1 MARVVESSLREMDR
15 GVIEAAEAMGCTP
28 WQIVTKV
35 LLPECRPSL
44 ISGCTTATITILS
57 YGAMAGSIGAGGLGA
72 MALLRGYG
80 RGWDVALYVSVIL
93 LVILVQII
101 QSIGTSLAVK
111 TDRRVHQP
119 RAKRKEEENNKMKRK
134 LTVLALALALLLS
147 LAACG
152 GGDGKTITVGATPA
166 PHAEILEVAKEVLA
180 EEGYTLE
187 IKEYDDYIMPNT
199 AVEEEELDANY
210 FQHITY
216 LNDFNESNGTHLVS
230 VGSIHYEPFGIYAG
244 KTASLDALADGAQI
258 AIPNDATN
266 GGRALLLLAQEG
278 LITLE
283 EGAGITATVD
293 DIVENPHSFEIV
305 ELEARLLPTTLQDVD
320 VAVINGNYAIDAGL
334 NIADALAI
342 ESAEGE
348 AATAYA
354 NVLVVKEG
362 HENDEGIQ
370 ALLAALESDEV
381 KAFIDETYDGAV
393 VPLF

>member
-1 MARVVESSLREMDR
+1 
-15 GVIEAAEAMGCTP
+15 
-28 WQIVTKV
+28 
-35 LLPECRPSL
+35 
-44 ISGCTTATITILS
+44 
-57 YGAMAGSIGAGGLGA
+57 
-72 MALLRGYG
+72 
-80 RGWDVALYVSVIL
+80 
-93 LVILVQII
+93 
-101 QSIGTSLAVK
+101 
-111 TDRRVHQP
+111 
-119 RAKRKEEENNKMKRK
+119 MKRR
-134 LTVLALALALLLS
+134 LIVLALALCLVLG

-152 GGDGKTITVGATPA
+152 GNNTANNGTANNGTANNNTAGNTADSGDTADGQVITVGATPA

-180 EEGYTLE
+180 EQGYTLDIVE
-187 IKEYDDYIMPNT
+187 FDDYIMPND
-199 AVEEEELDANY
+199 AVEEGELDANY

-216 LNDFNESNGTHLVS
+216 MNQFNEDNGTHLVS

-244 KTASLDALADGAQI
+244 KSASLDDLPEGAQI

-266 GGRALLLLAQEG
+266 GGRALLLLDQEG
-278 LITLE
+278 LIVLE
-283 EGAGITATVD
+283 EDAGITATVN
-293 DIVENPHSFEIV
+293 DIADNPHNYEIV

-320 VAVINGNYAIDAGL
+320 IAVINGNYAIDAGL

-354 NVLVVKEG
+354 NVLTVKEG

-381 KAFIDETYDGAV
+381 RAFIEETYAGAV

>member
-1 MARVVESSLREMDR
+1 
-15 GVIEAAEAMGCTP
+15 
-28 WQIVTKV
+28 
-35 LLPECRPSL
+35 
-44 ISGCTTATITILS
+44 
-57 YGAMAGSIGAGGLGA
+57 
-72 MALLRGYG
+72 
-80 RGWDVALYVSVIL
+80 
-93 LVILVQII
+93 
-101 QSIGTSLAVK
+101 
-111 TDRRVHQP
+111 
-119 RAKRKEEENNKMKRK
+119 MKRK

-199 AVEEEELDANY
+199 AVEEEELNANY

-381 KAFIDETYDGAV
+381 RSFIEETYDGAV

>member
-1 MARVVESSLREMDR
+1 
-15 GVIEAAEAMGCTP
+15 
-28 WQIVTKV
+28 
-35 LLPECRPSL
+35 
-44 ISGCTTATITILS
+44 
-57 YGAMAGSIGAGGLGA
+57 
-72 MALLRGYG
+72 
-80 RGWDVALYVSVIL
+80 
-93 LVILVQII
+93 
-101 QSIGTSLAVK
+101 
-111 TDRRVHQP
+111 
-119 RAKRKEEENNKMKRK
+119 MKRK

-199 AVEEEELDANY
+199 AVEEEELNANY

-293 DIVENPHSFEIV
+293 DIVENPHNFEIV